1 MPDDLPGIVV
11 VDPWPDDPPAT
22 DTPGAWLGAVL
33 LTLALLAGIV
43 IGRLLP

>member
-1 MPDDLPGIVV
+1 M
-11 VDPWPDDPPAT
+11 T

-33 LTLALLAGIV
+33 LTLAVLAGIV